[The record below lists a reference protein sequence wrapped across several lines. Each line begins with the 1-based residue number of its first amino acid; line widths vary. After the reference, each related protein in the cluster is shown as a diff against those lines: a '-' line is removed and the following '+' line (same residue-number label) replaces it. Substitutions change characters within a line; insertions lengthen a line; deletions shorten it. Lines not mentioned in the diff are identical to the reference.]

1 MYCREVET
9 KDKADR
15 ACRLLAQIKSGVD
28 HLAEKLKNVKPVLS
42 SELSCGHQL
51 NSFSSFSSQPH
62 THMLKPKLDPSSDEY
77 VLDQLSDCEHKLVG
91 LVEELSSRELE
102 TIHKEMEDEEVST
115 TTTINH

>member
-1 MYCREVET
+1 MYCREAET

-51 NSFSSFSSQPH
+51 NSFFFLLLPASH
-62 THMLKPKLDPSSDEY
+62 THAEAQARP
-77 VLDQLSDCEHKLVG
+77 
-91 LVEELSSRELE
+91 
-102 TIHKEMEDEEVST
+102 
-115 TTTINH
+115 